1 MKRLIFLVFIFSQI
15 LCYSQDYS
23 STLLSGW
30 TIAKDTTI
38 DRKFTS
44 DYDWA
49 IQISAASQT
58 GTANSYVKIYHKLSG
73 MDWVLY
79 DINAIDTLNTTN
91 YSHIFI
97 GNDIIVD
104 SLRVAFYKNGVT
116 GGTLTIKMNAFKNK
130 R

>member
-1 MKRLIFLVFIFSQI
+1 MKRLIFVLFLFVGISAI
-15 LCYSQDYS
+15 AQDYS
-23 STLLSGW
+23 NTLLSGW
-30 TIAKDTTI
+30 TITKDTTI
-38 DRKFTS
+38 DRKFSS

-49 IQISAASQT
+49 IQVKTASQT
-58 GTANSYVKIYHKLSG
+58 GTTNSYVKIFHKISG

-79 DINAIDTLNTTN
+79 DVNAIDTCNTAN

-97 GNDIIVD
+97 GNDMIAD